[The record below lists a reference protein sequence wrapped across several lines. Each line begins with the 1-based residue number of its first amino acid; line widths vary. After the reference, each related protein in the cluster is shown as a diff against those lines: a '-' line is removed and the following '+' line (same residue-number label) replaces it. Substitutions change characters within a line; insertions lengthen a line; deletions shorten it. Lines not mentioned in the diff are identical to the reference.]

1 MLSRHLKVLW
11 IAYKKFLMYFK
22 EEPWK
27 PGRQQVIQTIC
38 INLFFLMFIFIRDAQ

>member
-27 PGRQQVIQTIC
+27 PGRQQVIQAIC
-38 INLFFLMFIFIRDAQ
+38 INLFF